1 MRLLCG
7 DRPLDQGS
15 IPRQTGGCL
24 LSSLPRLWKRWG
36 CGLKPTWNIFRL
48 RQNPYPDRHSHC
60 QAYIGAGRPDGKF
73 IMTDSPDAP
82 VKVDDSS
89 FESFV
94 SKYPLILVDCW
105 APWCGPCRLVSP
117 VIDALAKEYKGKVA
131 FGKLNT
137 DENPATSG
145 RFDIMAI
152 PTLLVFKN
160 GKPVDQIVGAVP
172 KARIEDTLK
181 KYM

>member
-1 MRLLCG
+1 VFLLRRDG
-7 DRPLDQGS
+7 PLDQGS
-15 IPRQTGGCL
+15 LHWQTRECV
-24 LSSLPRLWKRWG
+24 LSSLPRDWKGRG
-36 CGLKPTWNIFRL
+36 RGLERSRDIRLKPVLLLDKNLW
-48 RQNPYPDRHSHC
+48 C
-60 QAYIGAGRPDGKF
+60 QAYIGAARPDVE
-73 IMTDSPDAP
+73 IDMTDSPDTP
-82 VKVDDSS
+82 VKVEDSTFDS
-89 FESFV
+89 FL

-105 APWCGPCRLVSP
+105 APWCGPCRLVGP

-137 DENPATSG
+137 DENPGTSG

-172 KARIEDTLK
+172 KQRIEDTLK

>member
-1 MRLLCG
+1 MT
-7 DRPLDQGS
+7 GS
-15 IPRQTGGCL
+15 P
-24 LSSLPRLWKRWG
+24 
-36 CGLKPTWNIFRL
+36 
-48 RQNPYPDRHSHC
+48 
-60 QAYIGAGRPDGKF
+60 
-73 IMTDSPDAP
+73 DSP
-82 VKVDDSS
+82 VVVNDSS
-89 FESFV
+89 FDSFI

-117 VIDALAKEYKGKVA
+117 IIDGLAREYSGKVV

-160 GKPVDQIVGAVP
+160 GKQVDQIVGAVP
-172 KARIEDTLK
+172 KARIEETLK

>member
-1 MRLLCG
+1 
-7 DRPLDQGS
+7 
-15 IPRQTGGCL
+15 
-24 LSSLPRLWKRWG
+24 
-36 CGLKPTWNIFRL
+36 
-48 RQNPYPDRHSHC
+48 
-60 QAYIGAGRPDGKF
+60 
-73 IMTDSPDAP
+73 MTDSPDSP

-89 FESFV
+89 FDSFV
-94 SKYPLILVDCW
+94 SKYALILVDCW

-117 VIDALAKEYKGKVA
+117 VIDGLAKEYEGKVA

-152 PTLLVFKN
+152 PTLLIFKN
-160 GKPVDQIVGAVP
+160 GKRVDQIVGAVP
-172 KARIEDTLK
+172 KARIEDALR

>member
-1 MRLLCG
+1 MRGQAAGPRKDSLASQRAFIVPTATAPEKAEL
-7 DRPLDQGS
+7 RTQARREPLQTNIESSVHVLNVRHISEGGNRVH
-15 IPRQTGGCL
+15 PR
-24 LSSLPRLWKRWG
+24 S
-36 CGLKPTWNIFRL
+36 F
-48 RQNPYPDRHSHC
+48 
-60 QAYIGAGRPDGKF
+60 
-73 IMTDSPDAP
+73 MTDSPDSP

-89 FESFV
+89 FDSFI

-117 VIDALAKEYKGKVA
+117 VIDGLAKEYKGKVA

-152 PTLLVFKN
+152 PTLLIFKN
-160 GKPVDQIVGAVP
+160 GKPIDQIVGAVP
-172 KARIEDTLK
+172 KARIEDTLR